1 MQPTPTGHGRSL
13 RLAGALFALL
23 ALLAVVA
30 FASRTGFGHTN
41 DTAPTPAY
49 VSWAMSVFLV
59 LFAVMTPVAAYLY
72 LTTIR
77 EVGQKRSQRS
87 FQARLARSLGIMFL
101 LFGLGGLALWFRSHH
116 GFLLFNR
123 SLANAITGKHRTPA
137 HGAQTYKPT
146 FQYPVLWIALV
157 VLAAAVIWFW
167 WVQSHKEDVAAAEPE
182 PTIEQEVA
190 ASIGDAIDDLVA
202 EQDAR
207 RAVIAAYA
215 RMEQAFARNGLRRR
229 ASETPVEYLR
239 RILLGLTSRTE
250 AVSRLT
256 TLFER
261 AKFSH
266 HPIDGTMKQDAIDA
280 LRAIRDD
287 LQAVTG

>member
-1 MQPTPTGHGRSL
+1 MQPTPTGHGRTL

-30 FASRTGFGHTN
+30 FASRTGFGHTE

-59 LFAVMTPVAAYLY
+59 VFAVMTPFAAYLY
-72 LTTIR
+72 LTTMR
-77 EVGQKRSQRS
+77 EVGQSRTRRS
-87 FQARLARSLGIMFL
+87 FQARLIRSLGLMFL
-101 LFGLGGLALWFRSHH
+101 LLALGGLVIWLRGHH
-116 GFLLFNR
+116 GFVGFNQT
-123 SLANAITGKHRTPA
+123 LADAISGKRRPA
-137 HGAQTYKPT
+137 SDPTHAYHPT
-146 FQYPVLWIALV
+146 FQYPVLWLA
-157 VLAAAVIWFW
+157 LAAAALGGAWFW
-167 WVQSHKEDVAAAEPE
+167 LARRGRVEAVEGDAE
-182 PTIEQEVA
+182 PTIEEAVA
-190 ASIGDAIDDLVA
+190 AEIGDAIDDLAA

-207 RAVIAAYA
+207 AAVIAAYA
-215 RMEQAFARNGLRRR
+215 RMERVFGRHGLQRR

-256 TLFER
+256 ALFER
-261 AKFSH
+261 AKFSQ
-266 HPIDGTMKQDAIDA
+266 HPVDSTMKQEAIDA

-287 LQAVTG
+287 LEAVPA